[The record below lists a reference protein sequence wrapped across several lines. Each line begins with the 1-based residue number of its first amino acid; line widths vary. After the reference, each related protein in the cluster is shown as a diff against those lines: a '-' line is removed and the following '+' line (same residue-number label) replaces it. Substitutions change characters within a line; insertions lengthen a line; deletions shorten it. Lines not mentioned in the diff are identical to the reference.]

1 MASPAVG
8 SPRTAA
14 GSPQAGGGDGTSAE
28 QPSLV
33 AVRMVAA
40 AEQAAAAAN
49 AATQALARR
58 ETEEGKSWWKL
69 LPKPPVFDHATR
81 EAEIGAWKEWSWTFE
96 QYLGSVD
103 TRFLDDVSQLRAH
116 PNSPVDPVDFTDS
129 ERQRNSFF
137 YSSLLS
143 SLQGRGR

>member
-28 QPSLV
+28 QPSLDGLAV
-33 AVRMVAA
+33 AMRMVTA
-40 AEQAAAAAN
+40 AEQVAAAAN

-69 LPKPPVFDHATR
+69 LPKPPVFDHATG
-81 EAEIGAWKEWSWTFE
+81 EAEIGAGKEWSWTFE
-96 QYLGSVD
+96 QYLG
-103 TRFLDDVSQLRAH
+103 
-116 PNSPVDPVDFTDS
+116 PVDS
-129 ERQRNSFF
+129 KFF
-137 YSSLLS
+137 
-143 SLQGRGR
+143 G